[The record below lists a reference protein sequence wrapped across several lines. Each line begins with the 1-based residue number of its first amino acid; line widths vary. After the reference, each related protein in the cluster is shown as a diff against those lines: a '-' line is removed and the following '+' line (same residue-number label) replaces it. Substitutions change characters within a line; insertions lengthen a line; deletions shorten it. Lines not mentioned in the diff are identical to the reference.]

1 MEHLKAKVG
10 NLAYSLGD
18 DYVDDSKGIL
28 DEILK
33 YNDYQVPSDD
43 DEVVEYVETEK
54 DTKVKNKVRICHF
67 LYLGKGNER
76 KE

>member
-1 MEHLKAKVG
+1 MERLKAKDG

-28 DEILK
+28 EEILK
-33 YNDYQVPSDD
+33 YNDYKVPSDD
-43 DEVVEYVETEK
+43 DEVVEYAETEK
-54 DTKVKNKVRICHF
+54 DRKLKNKVRICHF
-67 LYLGKGNER
+67 VYFGKENER

>member
-1 MEHLKAKVG
+1 MERLKAKDG

-33 YNDYQVPSDD
+33 YNDYKVPSDD
-43 DEVVEYVETEK
+43 DEVVEYAETEK
-54 DTKVKNKVRICHF
+54 DRKLKNKVRICHF
-67 LYLGKGNER
+67 VYFGKGNER

>member
-1 MEHLKAKVG
+1 MERLKAKDG
-10 NLAYSLGD
+10 NLANSLGD

-33 YNDYQVPSDD
+33 YNDYKVPSDD
-43 DEVVEYVETEK
+43 DEVVEYAETEK
-54 DTKVKNKVRICHF
+54 DRKLKNKVRICHF
-67 LYLGKGNER
+67 VYIGKGNER